1 MSCHVLSCLIM
12 SCHVLPWFF
21 TSYHV
26 ITCDFLPFCTSFSFQ
41 FRKSRI
47 IEFQNAIISQTAFP
61 WAYIFLTTSHF
72 QGFSPGSLGH
82 IVLHAR
88 ARIVFPGAITWIC
101 VLGFPAIEQVHSYC
115 VVLPDMPSLDLWACN
130 FQYAFLGPLG
140 LQFSIPKN
148 EVFHFFLGPYIFSHP
163 RRCYPTCKR
172 YSFFQCLPWALGPA
186 IIPIQETVVIPFIPL
201 GVSSMPDGVSSMPSL
216 QPDVFIFINYL
227 VFP

>member
-1 MSCHVLSCLIM
+1 MLSCLIM
-12 SCHVLPWFF
+12 SYHVLSCLVTSYHVLSCLAMVFHMLSVLPWFF

-101 VLGFPAIEQVHSYC
+101 VLDFPAIEQVHS
-115 VVLPDMPSLDLWACN
+115 
-130 FQYAFLGPLG
+130 
-140 LQFSIPKN
+140 
-148 EVFHFFLGPYIFSHP
+148 
-163 RRCYPTCKR
+163 
-172 YSFFQCLPWALGPA
+172 
-186 IIPIQETVVIPFIPL
+186 
-201 GVSSMPDGVSSMPSL
+201 
-216 QPDVFIFINYL
+216 
-227 VFP
+227 

>member
-1 MSCHVLSCLIM
+1 MLSMLSCLIMSYHVLSRLIM

-41 FRKSRI
+41 FRKPRI

-61 WAYIFLTTSHF
+61 WACIFLTTSHF

-101 VLGFPAIEQVHSYC
+101 VLGFPTIEQVHSYC

-130 FQYAFLGPLG
+130 FQSQRMKSSIFSLGLTFFHIQEGVTQHAKGIVFSSVFLGP
-140 LQFSIPKN
+140 
-148 EVFHFFLGPYIFSHP
+148 
-163 RRCYPTCKR
+163 
-172 YSFFQCLPWALGPA
+172 
-186 IIPIQETVVIPFIPL
+186 
-201 GVSSMPDGVSSMPSL
+201 
-216 QPDVFIFINYL
+216 
-227 VFP
+227 